1 MNRAE
6 ALEVLSE
13 EMKRYRKRSYEQLKT
28 LIGEVDAYETK
39 AESGAAYNLEI
50 QVFWE
55 GNKAGGDLRVIG
67 SIDDG
72 RWPFFLRPLGDD
84 FILTAEGEFI
94 GE

>member
-13 EMKRYRKRSYEQLKT
+13 EMERYRKRSYEELKT

-39 AESGAAYNLEI
+39 SGSGTAYNLEI

-55 GNKAGGDLRVIG
+55 ANKAGGDLRVIG

-72 RWPFFLRPLGDD
+72 RWPFFSRLWGDD